1 MAIPPLTQLKAVI
14 FDFDGV
20 IVDSERVKF
29 DSLKPILREYGITL
43 HDREYRYKVGRK
55 TLDFLRDRFGKK
67 LSRAQINA
75 IADRRRAGQM
85 RQLSQYAKP
94 ISGVKSLIR
103 TLQRKRL
110 KLCIATGSM
119 RHVVLPLLRAI
130 DLRKEFPILVTGEEY
145 HGSKPD
151 PLVYRIALRKL
162 KLKPQQVL
170 VIEDAPA
177 GIIAAKRAGI
187 AVVGIATT
195 HTRSELKNA
204 DLVVGSFAE
213 LRRKLR

>member
-1 MAIPPLTQLKAVI
+1 MAIPPLAQLEAII

-43 HDREYRYKVGRK
+43 RDSAYRHKVGRK
-55 TLDFLRDRFGKK
+55 TLDFLQDRFGKK
-67 LSRAQINA
+67 LSRAQIRT
-75 IADRRRAGQM
+75 ITDRRRVGQM
-85 RQLSQYAKP
+85 RQLSRYAKP
-94 ISGVKSLIR
+94 IPGVKQLIR
-103 TLQRKRL
+103 ALQRKQL

-119 RHVVLPLLRAI
+119 RHVVLPLLRAL
-130 DLRKEFPILVTGEEY
+130 DLRKAFPVLVTGEEY
-145 HGSKPD
+145 RGSKPD

-162 KLKPQQVL
+162 KRNPQNVL

-187 AVVGIATT
+187 PVVGIATT
-195 HTRSELKNA
+195 HTRRELWRA
-204 DLVVGSFAE
+204 DLVVSSFSE
-213 LRRKLR
+213 LQRKLR